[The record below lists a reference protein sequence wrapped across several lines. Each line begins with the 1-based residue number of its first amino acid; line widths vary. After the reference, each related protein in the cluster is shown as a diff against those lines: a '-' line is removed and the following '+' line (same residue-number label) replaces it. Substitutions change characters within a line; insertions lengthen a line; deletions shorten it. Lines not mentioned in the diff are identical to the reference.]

1 MASVS
6 RSKPLS
12 EYPRPR
18 LVRKNWLCL
27 NGFWDYAIQPASYA
41 SDSGPELEP
50 KPKTWD
56 GQILVPFAIETRLS
70 TVSKA
75 LLPGQVLWYKKSVRI
90 PLSWAGSRIMLHFE
104 AVDYACAL
112 YVNSLLVGTHKGGYL
127 PFSFELPGP
136 EIEENHGRPK
146 AYEIML
152 AVKDPSDSG
161 LQQRGKQ
168 SLKPGGIY
176 YTATSGIWQTVWM
189 EALSK
194 ENSISG
200 FSSSANS
207 DLSGARLVAFSEK
220 PGRLLIKIAM
230 PDNSICKLQGNSGE
244 YLDFAPGLPRL
255 WSDQDP
261 WLYHCK
267 LYLFNVDGKLVD
279 EAASYFAIRSIEL
292 GHPHDGQATDYKS
305 EGRAKRPI
313 FLLNKKAIFLNAP
326 LDQAYWPES
335 GLTAPSDEAIVFD
348 IESMKKLGF
357 NGLRK
362 HVKIESRRFYW
373 HADRLGML
381 VAQDAVSGGQ
391 NRAKGS
397 FKIALAMIFGIHLED
412 CSQKAM
418 ALAGRYNK
426 ENQKEFESELL
437 SMLAL
442 LKEHPSIML
451 WSVFNESWGQYE
463 SKRIAELVKKA
474 DPGRPVDAVSGWHD
488 NGAGELRSRHTYI
501 VRLKNASK
509 RDKRPY
515 FISEYGGYN
524 LAVKDHLWD
533 PERRFGYR
541 FFNTKRELEIA
552 YSRLIRRQLI
562 PLIKNGLTGAVYTQ
576 LSDVETETN
585 GFYTYDRKVLK
596 MDRELII
603 RLNNEIMDAF
613 GKTQS

>member
-1 MASVS
+1 MASAS
-6 RSKPLS
+6 LSKPLS

-18 LVRKNWLCL
+18 LVRKSWLCL
-27 NGFWDYAIQPASYA
+27 NGLWDYAIMPAQYA

-70 TVSKA
+70 TVGKA
-75 LLPGQVLWYKKSVRI
+75 LLPEQVLWYKKSVRI
-90 PLSWAGSRIMLHFE
+90 PLSWAGSRIMLNFE

-112 YVNSLLVGTHKGGYL
+112 YVNSVLVGTHKGGYL
-127 PFSFELPGP
+127 PFSFELPEA
-136 EIEENHGRPK
+136 EIEAKSVQPQD
-146 AYEIML
+146 YEIIL
-152 AVKDPSDSG
+152 AVKDPSDYG

-168 SLKPGGIY
+168 SLSPKGIY
-176 YTATSGIWQTVWM
+176 YRATSGIWQTVWM
-189 EALSK
+189 EALPK

-200 FSSSANS
+200 FSSSINS
-207 DLSGARLVAFSEK
+207 ELSGARLVAFSEK

-230 PDNSICKLQGNSGE
+230 PDNSFCELQGNSGE
-244 YLDFAPGLPRL
+244 YLDFAPDFPRL
-255 WSDQDP
+255 WSGQDP
-261 WLYHCK
+261 WLYHCH
-267 LYLFNVDGKLVD
+267 LYLLDADGKSVD

-292 GHPHDGQATDYKS
+292 GYANGGMPKHASASSHG
-305 EGRAKRPI
+305 KRPV

-381 VAQDAVSGGQ
+381 VVQDAVSGGQ

-418 ALAGRYNK
+418 TLAGRHNK

-437 SMLAL
+437 AMLAL
-442 LKEHPSIML
+442 LKEHPSIIL
-451 WSVFNESWGQYE
+451 WSVFNESWG
-463 SKRIAELVKKA
+463 
-474 DPGRPVDAVSGWHD
+474 
-488 NGAGELRSRHTYI
+488 
-501 VRLKNASK
+501 
-509 RDKRPY
+509 
-515 FISEYGGYN
+515 
-524 LAVKDHLWD
+524 
-533 PERRFGYR
+533 
-541 FFNTKRELEIA
+541 
-552 YSRLIRRQLI
+552 
-562 PLIKNGLTGAVYTQ
+562 
-576 LSDVETETN
+576 
-585 GFYTYDRKVLK
+585 
-596 MDRELII
+596 
-603 RLNNEIMDAF
+603 
-613 GKTQS
+613 